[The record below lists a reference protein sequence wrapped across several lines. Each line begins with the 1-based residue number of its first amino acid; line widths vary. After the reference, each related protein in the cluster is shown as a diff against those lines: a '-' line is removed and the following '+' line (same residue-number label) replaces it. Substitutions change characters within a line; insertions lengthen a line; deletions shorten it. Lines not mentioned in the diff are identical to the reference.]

1 MKLKGAF
8 MSHTIAD
15 KEKLLVRVRKIKG
28 QLGGIEKALEGE
40 KECFKVLQQISATRG
55 AMNALMNEVI
65 EGHIKEHLGN
75 HVSPTQRD
83 EEIVK
88 LITLLKTYLK

>member
-1 MKLKGAF
+1 

-28 QLGGIEKALEGE
+28 QLGAIEKALEGE
-40 KECFKVLQQISATRG
+40 KECFEVLQQISASRG

-75 HVSPTQRD
+75 HVSPIQRD
-83 EEIVK
+83 EEITK
-88 LITLLKTYLK
+88 LITLLRTYLK

>member
-1 MKLKGAF
+1 

-75 HVSPTQRD
+75 HVSEVQRD

>member
-1 MKLKGAF
+1 

>member
-1 MKLKGAF
+1 

-28 QLGGIEKALEGE
+28 QLSAIEKALEGE
-40 KECFKVLQQISATRG
+40 KECFKVLQQISASRG
-55 AMNALMNEVI
+55 AMNALMNQVI

-75 HVSPTQRD
+75 HVSPAQRD
-83 EEIVK
+83 EEITK
-88 LITLLKTYLK
+88 LITLLRTYAK

>member
-1 MKLKGAF
+1 

-75 HVSPTQRD
+75 HVGPAQRD

>member
-1 MKLKGAF
+1 

-75 HVSPTQRD
+75 HVGPAQRD

-88 LITLLKTYLK
+88 LITLLKTYVK